1 MEARPVE
8 TVAES
13 PSELW
18 RRIGGALSTI
28 GGGIVEGEV
37 QQVTTASSGH
47 LYFTL
52 SDGEATIRCI
62 MWRSA
67 AANVAEPPVQGRLIQ
82 ARYTKVD
89 HYAKSGTVSLICNAI
104 RNAGEGELLQR
115 VLDVRDRLRAEGL
128 TAPEA
133 KLPLP
138 RFPRRVGLVT
148 GRDSDAEADVIRA
161 LRDRFPPTRITVCH
175 SLVQGV
181 GAVNDVIEALATV
194 AAVPDVDVIIL
205 ARGGGSVED
214 LLPFSDEALCR
225 AISALGKPVITSIGH
240 TRQRPNCDEV
250 ASAAAEVP
258 ARAAEHAVP
267 SAAEL
272 LALVDRRA
280 SDASGFAAS
289 IVGEATARVELAAMR
304 PAGQAALVA
313 RTGRIDLAGQ
323 SLRHAAELATG
334 SARERVVAS
343 AAGLQQ
349 ALLELPRASSLDVP
363 RERLRQATAGVR
375 HAVALRASAL
385 RAADDLIRA
394 RDWRERGF
402 ALVRLPDGTLLR
414 DGSALRP
421 GQTVAIQVKGATLD
435 ATIDAI
441 HPDPTEGDT

>member
-133 KLPLP
+133 
-138 RFPRRVGLVT
+138 
-148 GRDSDAEADVIRA
+148 
-161 LRDRFPPTRITVCH
+161 
-175 SLVQGV
+175 
-181 GAVNDVIEALATV
+181 
-194 AAVPDVDVIIL
+194 
-205 ARGGGSVED
+205 
-214 LLPFSDEALCR
+214 
-225 AISALGKPVITSIGH
+225 
-240 TRQRPNCDEV
+240 
-250 ASAAAEVP
+250 
-258 ARAAEHAVP
+258 
-267 SAAEL
+267 
-272 LALVDRRA
+272 
-280 SDASGFAAS
+280 
-289 IVGEATARVELAAMR
+289 
-304 PAGQAALVA
+304 
-313 RTGRIDLAGQ
+313 
-323 SLRHAAELATG
+323 
-334 SARERVVAS
+334 
-343 AAGLQQ
+343 
-349 ALLELPRASSLDVP
+349 
-363 RERLRQATAGVR
+363 
-375 HAVALRASAL
+375 
-385 RAADDLIRA
+385 
-394 RDWRERGF
+394 
-402 ALVRLPDGTLLR
+402 
-414 DGSALRP
+414 
-421 GQTVAIQVKGATLD
+421 
-435 ATIDAI
+435 
-441 HPDPTEGDT
+441 

>member
-18 RRIGGALSTI
+18 RRIGGALSTL

-37 QQVTTASSGH
+37 QQVTVASSGH

-52 SDGEATIRCI
+52 TDGEATIRCI

-67 AANVAEPPVQGRLIQ
+67 AANLPEPPVQGRLIQ

-89 HYAKSGTVSLICNAI
+89 HYAKGGTVSIICNAI

-138 RFPRRVGLVT
+138 RFPRRIGLVT

-181 GAVNDVIEALATV
+181 GAVNDLVEALATV

-225 AISALGKPVITSIGH
+225 AITALGTPVITSIGH

-267 SAAEL
+267 SAVEL
-272 LALVDRRA
+272 LALIDRRS
-280 SDASGFAAS
+280 SDAAAYAAG
-289 IVGEATARVELAAMR
+289 IVGEAASRVELAAMR

-313 RTGRIDLAGQ
+313 RTARIDLAGQ
-323 SLRHAAELATG
+323 ALRHTTERATAT
-334 SARERVVAS
+334 ARERLMVGTA
-343 AAGLQQ
+343 ALAQALAGL
-349 ALLELPRASSLDVP
+349 PRPESLDVP
-363 RERLRQATAGVR
+363 RERLRQAGAAVR
-375 HAVALRASAL
+375 HVLALRASSL
-385 RAADDLIRA
+385 TAAADLIRA

-402 ALVRLPDGTLLR
+402 ALVRLPDGSVLR
-414 DGSALRP
+414 DAALVQA
-421 GQTVAIQVKGATLD
+421 GQAVSIQVKGATLD

-441 HPDPTEGDT
+441 HPDPTEADA

>member
-1 MEARPVE
+1 M
-8 TVAES
+8 
-13 PSELW
+13 
-18 RRIGGALSTI
+18 
-28 GGGIVEGEV
+28 
-37 QQVTTASSGH
+37 
-47 LYFTL
+47 
-52 SDGEATIRCI
+52 
-62 MWRSA
+62 
-67 AANVAEPPVQGRLIQ
+67 
-82 ARYTKVD
+82 
-89 HYAKSGTVSLICNAI
+89 
-104 RNAGEGELLQR
+104 
-115 VLDVRDRLRAEGL
+115 
-128 TAPEA
+128 
-133 KLPLP
+133 
-138 RFPRRVGLVT
+138 
-148 GRDSDAEADVIRA
+148 IRA

>member
-1 MEARPVE
+1 MEPRPVE

-52 SDGEATIRCI
+52 TDGEATIRCI

-67 AANVAEPPVQGRLIQ
+67 AAGLVEPPVQGRLIQ

-89 HYAKSGTVSLICNAI
+89 HYAKNGSVSLICNAI
-104 RNAGEGELLQR
+104 RTAGEGELLQR
-115 VLDVRDRLRAEGL
+115 MLDVRDRLRAEGL
-128 TAPEA
+128 TSPEA

-181 GAVNDVIEALATV
+181 GAVNDLVEALATV

-225 AISALGKPVITSIGH
+225 AITALGKPVITSIGH

-267 SAAEL
+267 SASEL
-272 LALVDRRA
+272 LAHVDRRA
-280 SDASGFAAS
+280 SDAAGFAAA
-289 IVGEATARVELAAMR
+289 ILGDAAARVDLAAMR

-313 RTGRIDLAGQ
+313 RTARIDLAGQ
-323 SLRHAAELATG
+323 SLRHATERAT
-334 SARERVVAS
+334 STARERITTGG
-343 AAGLQQ
+343 AALQH
-349 ALLELPRASSLDVP
+349 ALVELPRAASLDVP
-363 RERLRQATAGVR
+363 RERLRQASAAVR
-375 HAVALRASAL
+375 HTLALRTSAL
-385 RAADDLIRA
+385 TAAADLIRA

-402 ALVRLPDGTLLR
+402 ALVRLPDGGLLR
-414 DGSALRP
+414 DAAALTP
-421 GQTVAIQVKGATLD
+421 GQTVSIEVKGATLD

-441 HPDPTEGDT
+441 NPDPTEGDA

>member
-1 MEARPVE
+1 MEARPAE

-13 PSELW
+13 PSALW
-18 RRIGGALSTI
+18 RRIGGALGSL
-28 GGGIVEGEV
+28 GGGIIEGEV
-37 QQVTTASSGH
+37 QQVTVASSGH

-62 MWRSA
+62 VWRSA
-67 AANVAEPPVQGRLIQ
+67 AANLTDPPVQGRLIQ
-82 ARYTKVD
+82 ARYTKID
-89 HYAKSGTVSLICNAI
+89 HYAKSGTVSLICSAI
-104 RNAGEGELLQR
+104 RSAGEGELLQR

-128 TAPEA
+128 TEPEA

-181 GAVNDVIEALATV
+181 GAVNDLIEALATV

-225 AISALGKPVITSIGH
+225 AISVLGTPVITSIGH

-280 SDASGFAAS
+280 SDASGYAAAVIS
-289 IVGEATARVELAAMR
+289 EATGRVERAAMR

-313 RTGRIDLAGQ
+313 RTGRIDLADQ
-323 SLRHAAELATG
+323 ALRHAAELAT
-334 SARERVVAS
+334 SAVRDRVGDG
-343 AAGLQQ
+343 AAALQQ

-363 RERLRQATAGVR
+363 RERLRQATASVR
-375 HAVALRASAL
+375 HALALRTSAL
-385 RAADDLIRA
+385 GAAEDLIRA

-414 DGSALRP
+414 DGAALSV

>member
-1 MEARPVE
+1 MEERPVE

-13 PSELW
+13 PSAIW
-18 RRIGGALSTI
+18 RRIGGALSTL
-28 GGGIVEGEV
+28 GAGIVEGEV
-37 QQVTTASSGH
+37 QQVSVASSGH

-67 AANVAEPPVQGRLIQ
+67 AANLAAPPVEGKLIQ
-82 ARYTKVD
+82 ARFTKVD

-104 RNAGEGELLQR
+104 RSAGEGELLQR

-128 TAPEA
+128 TDPEA
-133 KLPLP
+133 KPPLP

-181 GAVNDVIEALATV
+181 GAVNDLIEALATV

-225 AISALGKPVITSIGH
+225 AISALGTPVITSIGH

-250 ASAAAEVP
+250 AAAAAEVP

-272 LALVDRRA
+272 LAQIDRSA
-280 SDASGFAAS
+280 SDASGYAAAILAGAS
-289 IVGEATARVELAAMR
+289 SRVEVSAMR

-313 RTGRIDLAGQ
+313 RTGRIDFAGQ

-334 SARERVVAS
+334 ETRDRLVD
-343 AAGLQQ
+343 AAGRLQT
-349 ALLELPRASSLDVP
+349 ALAELPRSSTLDVP
-363 RERLRQATAGVR
+363 RERLGRAAAGVR
-375 HAVALRASAL
+375 HALEL
-385 RAADDLIRA
+385 RAAALMAAEGLIRA

-414 DGSALRP
+414 DAAALSA
-421 GQTVAIQVKGATLD
+421 GQPIEIQLKGATLD
-435 ATIDAI
+435 ATIDSI
-441 HPDPTEGDT
+441 HPDPTEADA

>member
-1 MEARPVE
+1 MEPRPVE

-52 SDGEATIRCI
+52 TDGEATIRCI

-67 AANVAEPPVQGRLIQ
+67 AAGLAEPPVQGRLIQ

-104 RNAGEGELLQR
+104 RAAGEGELLQR

-181 GAVNDVIEALATV
+181 GAVNDLVEALATV

-225 AISALGKPVITSIGH
+225 AITALGKPVITSIGH

-267 SAAEL
+267 SASEL
-272 LALVDRRA
+272 LALVDRRS
-280 SDASGFAAS
+280 SDASGYAAARL
-289 IVGEATARVELAAMR
+289 GEATARVELAAMR

-313 RTGRIDLAGQ
+313 RTARIDLAGQ
-323 SLRHAAELATG
+323 ALRHATERATG
-334 SARERVVAS
+334 DVRERIVAG
-343 AAGLQQ
+343 AAALQH
-349 ALLELPRASSLDVP
+349 ALVELPRAATLDVP
-363 RERLRQATAGVR
+363 RERLRQASAAVR
-375 HAVALRASAL
+375 HALAL
-385 RAADDLIRA
+385 RAAALTAAEDLIRA

-402 ALVRLPDGTLLR
+402 ALVRLPDGGLLR
-414 DGSALRP
+414 DAAALTP
-421 GQTVAIQVKGATLD
+421 GQAVSIQVKGATLD

-441 HPDPTEGDT
+441 HPDPTEGDA

>member
-1 MEARPVE
+1 M
-8 TVAES
+8 
-13 PSELW
+13 
-18 RRIGGALSTI
+18 
-28 GGGIVEGEV
+28 
-37 QQVTTASSGH
+37 
-47 LYFTL
+47 
-52 SDGEATIRCI
+52 
-62 MWRSA
+62 
-67 AANVAEPPVQGRLIQ
+67 
-82 ARYTKVD
+82 
-89 HYAKSGTVSLICNAI
+89 
-104 RNAGEGELLQR
+104 
-115 VLDVRDRLRAEGL
+115 
-128 TAPEA
+128 
-133 KLPLP
+133 
-138 RFPRRVGLVT
+138 
-148 GRDSDAEADVIRA
+148 
-161 LRDRFPPTRITVCH
+161 
-175 SLVQGV
+175 QGV
-181 GAVNDVIEALATV
+181 GAVNDLIEALATV

-225 AISALGKPVITSIGH
+225 AISALGTPVITSIGH

-280 SDASGFAAS
+280 SDASGYAAAV
-289 IVGEATARVELAAMR
+289 IGEVSGRVERAAMR

-323 SLRHAAELATG
+323 ALRHAAELAT
-334 SARERVVAS
+334 SAVRDRVGDG
-343 AAGLQQ
+343 AAALQQ

-363 RERLRQATAGVR
+363 RERLRQATASVR
-375 HAVALRASAL
+375 HALALRTSAL
-385 RAADDLIRA
+385 GAAEDLIRA

-414 DGSALRP
+414 DGAALSA

>member
-1 MEARPVE
+1 VEGRPVE
-8 TVAES
+8 AVAES
-13 PSELW
+13 PSAIW
-18 RRIGGALSTI
+18 RRIGGALGEL

-37 QQVTTASSGH
+37 QQVTTAASGH

-67 AANVAEPPVQGRLIQ
+67 ASGLAEPPVQGRLIQ
-82 ARYTKVD
+82 ARYTKID
-89 HYAKSGTVSLICNAI
+89 HYAKGGTISLICNAI
-104 RNAGEGELLQR
+104 RAAGEGELLQR

-138 RFPRRVGLVT
+138 RFPRRVGIVT

-161 LRDRFPPTRITVCH
+161 LRDRFPPVRITVCH

-181 GAVNDVIEALATV
+181 GAVNDMIEALATV
-194 AAVPDVDVIIL
+194 AAAPDVDVIIL

-225 AISALGKPVITSIGH
+225 AISALGTPVITSIGH

-267 SAAEL
+267 NASEMLAEI
-272 LALVDRRA
+272 DRRA
-280 SDASGFAAS
+280 SDAAGYAAAIVSDAAS
-289 IVGEATARVELAAMR
+289 RIELAAMR

-323 SLRHAAELATG
+323 SLRHAAELAT
-334 SARERVVAS
+334 SALRERIADG
-343 AAGLQQ
+343 AAVLQRS
-349 ALLELPRASSLDVP
+349 LVELPRASSLDVP
-363 RERLRQATAGVR
+363 RERLHQATAAVR
-375 HAVALRASAL
+375 HAVTLRGAALT
-385 RAADDLIRA
+385 AAESLIRA

-402 ALVRLPDGTLLR
+402 ALVRLPDGSLLR
-414 DGSALRP
+414 DATALAA
-421 GQTVAIQVKGATLD
+421 GQTVAIELKGATLD

-441 HPDPTEGDT
+441 HPDPTEGDA

>member
-1 MEARPVE
+1 VEPRPVE

-52 SDGEATIRCI
+52 TDGEATIRCI

-67 AANVAEPPVQGRLIQ
+67 AAGLVEPPVQGRLIQ

-89 HYAKSGTVSLICNAI
+89 HYAKNGSVSLICNAI
-104 RNAGEGELLQR
+104 RTAGEGELLQR
-115 VLDVRDRLRAEGL
+115 MLDVRDRLRAEGL
-128 TAPEA
+128 TSPEA

-181 GAVNDVIEALATV
+181 GAVNDLVEALATV

-225 AISALGKPVITSIGH
+225 AITALGKPVITSIGH

-267 SAAEL
+267 SASEL
-272 LALVDRRA
+272 LAHVDRRA
-280 SDASGFAAS
+280 SDAAGFAAA
-289 IVGEATARVELAAMR
+289 ILGDAAARVDLAAMR

-313 RTGRIDLAGQ
+313 RTARIDLAGQ
-323 SLRHAAELATG
+323 SLRHATERAT
-334 SARERVVAS
+334 STARERITTGG
-343 AAGLQQ
+343 AALQH
-349 ALLELPRASSLDVP
+349 ALVELPRAASLDVP
-363 RERLRQATAGVR
+363 RERLRQASAAVR
-375 HAVALRASAL
+375 HTLALRTSAL
-385 RAADDLIRA
+385 TAAADLIRA

-402 ALVRLPDGTLLR
+402 ALVRLPDGGLLR
-414 DGSALRP
+414 DAAALTP
-421 GQTVAIQVKGATLD
+421 GQTVSIEVKGATLD

-441 HPDPTEGDT
+441 NPDPTEGDA

>member
-1 MEARPVE
+1 MEGRPVE

-18 RRIGGALSTI
+18 RRIGGALGTL

-37 QQVTTASSGH
+37 QQITVASSGH

-67 AANVAEPPVQGRLIQ
+67 AAGLVEPPAQGKLIQ
-82 ARYTKVD
+82 ARFTKID
-89 HYAKSGTVSLICNAI
+89 HYAKGGSVSLICTAI
-104 RNAGEGELLQR
+104 RAAGEGELLQR

-128 TAPEA
+128 TDPDA

-138 RFPRRVGLVT
+138 RVPRRVGVVT

-161 LRDRFPPTRITVCH
+161 LRDRFPPVRITVCH
-175 SLVQGV
+175 SLVQGA
-181 GAVNDVIEALATV
+181 GAVNSLIEALGTV
-194 AAVPDVDVIIL
+194 ANAPGVDVIIL

-225 AISALGKPVITSIGH
+225 AISALGTPVITSIGH

-272 LALVDRRA
+272 RALVDRLA
-280 SDASGFAAS
+280 NDASGYAAAHIGTAS
-289 IVGEATARVELAAMR
+289 ARVDVAAMR

-313 RTGRIDLAGQ
+313 RTSRIDLAGQ
-323 SLRHAAELATG
+323 SLRHTAELATG
-334 SARERVVAS
+334 ALRERVVDG
-343 AAGLQQ
+343 AAALQQ
-349 ALLELPRASSLDVP
+349 ALLELPRATSLDVP
-363 RERLRQATAGVR
+363 RERLRQATAAVR
-375 HAVALRASAL
+375 HGLAL
-385 RAADDLIRA
+385 RAAALSSAESLIRA

-402 ALVRLPDGTLLR
+402 ALVRLPDGTLVR
-414 DGSALRP
+414 DATALAH
-421 GQTVAIQVKGATLD
+421 GQSVAIQVKGATLD

-441 HPDPTEGDT
+441 HPDPTEGDA